1 MLNGEGRKYLGNWVD
16 AVTFAHKFCWIME
29 QTVQTT
35 LSELDKT
42 ADYFSFGVKSCWVV
56 IPALQSIVLFSSP
69 LQKEIFKTGETLYDP
84 NIDVTMPLDTI
95 FA

>member
-1 MLNGEGRKYLGNWVD
+1 MPLPLRIN
-16 AVTFAHKFCWIME
+16 FAGLWNERF
-29 QTVQTT
+29 
-35 LSELDKT
+35 
-42 ADYFSFGVKSCWVV
+42 V

-84 NIDVTMPLDTI
+84 NIDVTMPLYTI